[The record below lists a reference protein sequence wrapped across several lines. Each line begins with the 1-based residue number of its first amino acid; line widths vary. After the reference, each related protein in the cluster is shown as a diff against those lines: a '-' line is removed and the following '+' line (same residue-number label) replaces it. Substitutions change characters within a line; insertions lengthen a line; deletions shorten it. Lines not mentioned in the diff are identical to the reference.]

1 VQSLPS
7 SDTIIVKFGY
17 ILGSEKRKRGRLLT
31 LASKKRSASKNLWL
45 GAMLALVA
53 GAINAGGFFLVQQY
67 TSHMTGIISLAAD
80 SIALGEYFYAT
91 LMLIY
96 IASFIGG
103 SAFTTIL
110 VIKAKRKHLHSQ
122 YALTLMC
129 EAMLL
134 VAIAL
139 FWHFRGEDHT
149 DIIPQFIMA
158 FCFLMGL
165 QNALITKASSAIIR
179 TTHIT
184 GMTTDLGIEMGRLL
198 MQENRAEAQRNS
210 GNAKRHL
217 MIIFSFFAGG
227 IVGAMGVKWVG
238 ALAFMLLGLLL
249 AILSFPLI
257 YRDIKLMCKL
267 RQRRVK
273 GVLK

>member
-1 VQSLPS
+1 M
-7 SDTIIVKFGY
+7 
-17 ILGSEKRKRGRLLT
+17 LT

-45 GAMLALVA
+45 GAVLALVA
-53 GAINAGGFFLVQQY
+53 GAINAGGFFLIQQY

-80 SIALGEYFYAT
+80 SIALGEYFYAA
-91 LMLIY
+91 LMLLY
-96 IASFIGG
+96 IVSFICG
-103 SAFTTIL
+103 SAFTTVL
-110 VIKAKRKHLHSQ
+110 VIKAKRKHWHSQ

-129 EAMLL
+129 EAILL

-139 FWHFRGEDHT
+139 FWHFREENHT

-198 MQENRAEAQRNS
+198 MRANQAEAQRNS

-217 MIIFSFFAGG
+217 IIIFSFFMGG
-227 IVGAMGVKWVG
+227 IAGAMGVKWVG

-249 AILSFPLI
+249 AVLSFPLI
-257 YRDIKLMCKL
+257 HRDIKLMYKL
-267 RQRRVK
+267 SHRK
-273 GVLK
+273 AKL